1 MKTRTNIRSWF
12 SMILALTCLLYSVP
26 PVTVFGSSDELV
38 DFAKG
43 LAYET
48 NWEDSEFNGGH
59 EDPDHTKLTDDAS
72 ATSIWSPEAIHFR
85 KRESGEPVTLTF
97 DLGQARNLHQ
107 VEICGVREIASGVGG
122 AVHYQVEYFD
132 QEANDWIT
140 AGEDTPSQMDGVYA
154 YTVDLPGTPVLTQK
168 VRISVTPDS
177 ALESTFLSLTDIRI
191 FGEESGTQ
199 TGPETPSFIKNLPSS
214 QEASTGDA
222 VTLSVEASVS
232 DGGTLS
238 YQWYKDGSSVGA
250 NSPEFII
257 ESVSSADSGSYQ
269 VEVTNTLDGKTAQ
282 MRSTSCTLT
291 VSDSQIPDD
300 LINFAKGLVYE
311 TNWEDSEYNAGHED
325 PDHTKLTD
333 DTTTDSI
340 WNADAVHYRKRESGD
355 PVVLTFDLNQKQSL
369 YQVEIAGVDGGYG
382 VFSPTRYQVEYY
394 DEAANDWVLA
404 GEGTPQQ
411 KEGSL
416 YQVEIAG
423 VDGGYGVFSP
433 TRYQVEYYDEA
444 ANDWVLAGEGTP
456 QQKEGPFTYTV
467 ELPDAPVSAQQVRIS
482 VTPASV
488 PESTYLCLTDI
499 RILGVETGPQK
510 PTLTKDL
517 SASVSANVG
526 DAITLSVEASVSD
539 GGTLSYQWYKDD
551 SPIGENS
558 PSYSIEAASL
568 SDRGNY
574 AVTITN
580 TLDGETSSIQS
591 TVCALNVID
600 LGADAVAPVID
611 TDLFSRKSAT
621 EGDQI
626 AFEIAASS
634 TDGGALSYQW
644 YKDGS
649 PVGENSPQFIIE
661 SATLSDSG
669 EYWVEV
675 TNTKG
680 DTSATAES
688 NICTLTVN
696 EKLDNLIAGI
706 PYITELVD
714 ENYHETHLDLQRIK
728 MTDGAKS
735 TGWNDVNS
743 EKLDNLIAGI
753 PYITELVDENYH
765 ETHLDLQRIKMTDGA
780 KSTGWNDVNSVG
792 IHTGTV
798 PKFSMEFDLEKTISF
813 QQVNIGM
820 LQADDVGIP
829 YPAAIQVERKL
840 SAEDGWDVLYT
851 GDIQKSGNGRFE
863 VTLTANGSITAD
875 RIRITFTGGGSW
887 TFLDEIEVF
896 SKAVAQ
902 SPYGKLELTDDPV
915 MPEGNNLALGKP
927 YEANHPADIYTD
939 TDGKELTDG
948 KYAGATVQDPA
959 WVGYNYWHDQGKK
972 NAEVILDLQKEEN
985 FREVRM
991 NLLRADGVA
1000 GPSEIHVYISNSKSS
1015 GWQELKEKTSTFDVI
1030 LDLGSIQSFERV
1042 KAGFLKAD
1050 GIPEN
1055 GIFNYIYTSPQ
1066 PLSARYVKVE
1076 FVYDSWVFL
1085 DEIEVLKEPLPR
1097 EAAQP
1102 EQAPA
1107 EITDPDPNNIAFG
1120 CDYETQWNF
1129 MPLMPDNGGKLTD
1142 GRRGAPS
1149 PDANEWTAYN
1159 AYEGAGGYKSF
1170 NAFQSQ
1176 YPTAIKVEYSDDKV
1190 NWKNFTGQNLNW
1202 STAPSGI
1209 QRFDYGSST
1218 PVSGRYVKLTMTMDQ
1233 IIALDEIEVLKTNDG
1248 LVDAEIQPDN
1258 GRTYNLISGYD
1269 VALSHV
1275 PNAGSVSF
1283 LTDGFYGQW
1292 AEFDSSSS
1300 ASDNHVVMDV
1310 DLTSFNS
1317 VSQILLHTKNGSG
1330 IPENVVFKVSSD
1342 NSEWITLK
1350 TFEDATNFDDRS
1362 VSFLWQGGVD
1372 SFYSNLEG
1380 ASKVYTRYLR
1390 VEFDIPYGK
1399 TAAVDELEVIGKRGK
1414 CSDAGLA
1421 MNLPGEHYNMALGK
1435 PYTVTPANID
1445 NTYPD
1450 TGGTELTDGIR
1461 GSDSLAD
1468 PAWFGFKGLDYLNK
1482 YDLWP
1487 IKTIIVD
1494 LQDVKTITSL
1504 QFNMKG
1510 GNKPW
1515 RILTFASMDGKQ
1527 WTPLSENR
1535 DINIWLAQLDSF
1547 GWHFTDTNGISQD
1560 LSGADMV
1567 ACRYVRQWT
1576 PLSENRDINI
1586 WLAQLDSFGWHFT
1599 DTNGISQDLSGADMV
1614 ACRYVRIDIEVCNW
1628 NTIDE
1633 IEIMGYDGVKDGA
1646 LIAEGGRELENGR
1659 EYLVPSEE
1667 TTGGIHDLV
1676 LCYNGWYGV
1685 DAETQNPIGDWS
1697 PEQYKPYLTYVN
1709 ADGKSVDTMFDG
1721 VLLLGLWSQ
1730 YGRPFTPDPD
1740 VGNPQIEDWLWY
1752 FDKTFKEGGDID
1764 NLNEAAKQASI
1775 DLGDPNYKV
1784 KLVLTIPEVPLTVE
1798 KFGTLNG
1805 RELDI
1810 DNLNEAAKQASID
1823 LGDPNYKVK
1832 LVLTIPEVP
1841 LTVEKF
1847 GTLNGRELNLTREED
1862 WKYLIS
1868 WWLDKV
1874 ITEMESRNYEYI
1886 DFAGIYWLAE
1896 TLGTEVEPRLYA
1908 ADLIHDAGYH
1918 FYWIPYFF
1926 ASGTLWADKAGFD
1939 AVALQ
1944 PNHFFDEPMDAADLI
1959 HDAGYHFYWIPY
1971 FFASGT
1977 LWADKAGFDAV
1988 ALQPNHFFDEPM
2000 DTTGAGA
2007 GGTTRVDNAAK
2018 LASYGQIG
2026 IEMEFDNRIMDSP
2039 HRYNQ
2044 YLDYLN
2050 CGVNNGFDGPNVYRA
2065 WYQGQRDLYPLAYA
2079 KQQQF
2084 RDLYDYTYQFM
2095 KGTLTNTIP
2104 HIEEF
2109 SDAPTDGSIGQG
2121 GSIGGGSGGGSSV
2134 TPDPDD
2140 KPDPETPPTGDEN
2153 YTWEETDDGYQLT
2166 DKDGEIVTGWAKV
2179 DGKWYYLNDNGIR
2192 QTGWQKVDNKWYYLK
2207 KDGVMATGWL
2217 KLGNVWYFLNGGGV
2231 MQTGWLYN
2239 GGAWYYLYD

>member
-411 KEGSL
+411 KEG
-416 YQVEIAG
+416 
-423 VDGGYGVFSP
+423 
-433 TRYQVEYYDEA
+433 
-444 ANDWVLAGEGTP
+444 
-456 QQKEGPFTYTV
+456 PFTYTV

-696 EKLDNLIAGI
+696 
-706 PYITELVD
+706 
-714 ENYHETHLDLQRIK
+714 
-728 MTDGAKS
+728 
-735 TGWNDVNS
+735 

-1567 ACRYVRQWT
+1567 ACRYVR
-1576 PLSENRDINI
+1576 
-1586 WLAQLDSFGWHFT
+1586 
-1599 DTNGISQDLSGADMV
+1599 
-1614 ACRYVRIDIEVCNW
+1614 IDIEVCNW

-1805 RELDI
+1805 REL
-1810 DNLNEAAKQASID
+1810 
-1823 LGDPNYKVK
+1823 
-1832 LVLTIPEVP
+1832 
-1841 LTVEKF
+1841 
-1847 GTLNGRELNLTREED
+1847 NLTREED

-1896 TLGTEVEPRLYA
+1896 TLGTEVEPRLY
-1908 ADLIHDAGYH
+1908 
-1918 FYWIPYFF
+1918 
-1926 ASGTLWADKAGFD
+1926 
-1939 AVALQ
+1939 
-1944 PNHFFDEPMDAADLI
+1944 AADLI

-2239 GGAWYYLYD
+2239 GGAWYYLYDWGGMANSGWVQVGNTWYYLSGNGAMMTGWLQQGSTWYYLKDSGAMATGWNWVGSKCYYFYGSGKMAANTTVGGYKLDASGAWVK